1 MIYPES
7 LNANDPRNVP
17 APHRPRYYR
26 QIIQDQIDQ
35 REGKSDLN
43 TYAGTFH
50 IPLQGIDQ
58 EGKETIKAQYQQCV
72 EHAKTDLQDSFLI

>member
-1 MIYPES
+1 MIYPKA
-7 LNANDPRNVP
+7 LTQTIQGTYQRLIGPDITD
-17 APHRPRYYR
+17 R

-50 IPLQGIDQ
+50 IPF
-58 EGKETIKAQYQQCV
+58 KE
-72 EHAKTDLQDSFLI
+72 

>member
-17 APHRPRYYR
+17 APHRPRYYGSP
-26 QIIQDQIDQ
+26 DIDQ